1 MVGLI
6 FIILAILCVLL
17 KWKLLGTLLCLF
29 LVLGILI
36 AEIKGIEG
44 GK

>member
-1 MVGLI
+1 MFWFLLI
-6 FIILAILCVLL
+6 FSILCVIF

-29 LVLGILI
+29 IVLGILY